1 MSTEHSGNPG
11 LTPPAGPHG
20 MLVVD
25 KPLGPSS
32 MQMCR
37 IVKRRLINGGA
48 PKGVKVGH
56 GGTLDPLATGVLVV
70 MVGRATKLCD
80 KVMAGAKQYET
91 QIDLSAFSTTD
102 DAEGERTIVS
112 VDVPPDLQTVQAAC
126 AKFVGTIMQKPPI
139 YSAIKI
145 DGQPAYKAA
154 RQGLG
159 DSLKLTA
166 RPVRVDGI
174 AVVRY
179 EWPTLVLLVDC
190 GKGVY
195 IRSLARDIGTTL
207 GTGGM
212 LTALRRTR
220 VGMFDIADAS
230 TPDAMANVLTE
241 ADLLPLAA
249 FVPDAIG

>member
-1 MSTEHSGNPG
+1 MSSEHVGNSA

-102 DAEGERTIVS
+102 DAEGERTLVS

-126 AKFVGTIMQKPPI
+126 VKFVGNIMQTPPI

-159 DSLKLTA
+159 DSLQLAA
-166 RPVRVDGI
+166 RPVRIDGI
-174 AVVRY
+174 AVVSY
-179 EWPTLVLLVDC
+179 AWPTLVLLVDC

-220 VGMFDIADAS
+220 VGMFNIADAR
-230 TPDAMANVLTE
+230 TPDAMANMLTE
-241 ADLLPLAA
+241 ADLLPLTA
-249 FVPDAIG
+249 FVANAIE